1 MYRGAAPHSKV
12 GHVRKLGKQNEEQ
25 VKIIRR
31 SFPKSAAAVY
41 PSYLAALDQKDP
53 HTSCNGAVQAN
64 ADPIEPKTFGQTD
77 TKDRLNQFAF
87 DHAAE
92 LMMWI
97 NSEGRCA
104 FANDAA
110 LEALGYPRD
119 EFLGK
124 RIWEIDPAMD
134 ANKWDQFLKRLKRVG
149 RAKVDSLFRTN
160 TGQERPFETVATHA
174 TFDGRAFALI
184 CARDASER
192 QFAEGLRV
200 LYARELERQITERD
214 RTAAIL
220 RESEERVRLLLD
232 STAEAIFA
240 NDSEGNCAL
249 CNPACARL
257 LGYDHPSEL
266 IGRNMH
272 TLIHHSRED
281 GTPYPVDECPVHLSL
296 KTGTAPHGKSDVF
309 WKRDGTSF
317 PAEYWSYPMV
327 RDGKNIGA
335 VVTFFD
341 VTERRRAE
349 EQIRRLAAI
358 VESSDDAIVGKDL
371 EGIVTTWNAGAENMY
386 GYTPAEAVG
395 RHIGFLAVPGQ
406 ESAFDDVLSTTRRGD
421 GVCQFDMQHRAK
433 DRKVLHVSLTASPIR
448 DSTGKIVGVSSITRD
463 VTQRRLAGE
472 QIRQLAAI
480 VESSQD
486 AVVGIDLD
494 GTISSWNSGAEQMY
508 GYEAGEAV
516 GQPIAFLAVPGQEKD
531 FEEVPDRIRSGELV
545 RHCETQRRAKDG
557 KILDVS
563 LTLSPIHDL
572 SGQIVGMSSIARNVS
587 SERAIEQQFRQAQ
600 KMEAVGQLA
609 GGVAHD
615 FNNLLMIVHSCAQMI
630 LLQAGENKSISKY
643 AEQIRQAADRGS
655 AVTTQLLAFS
665 RKQPQDL
672 RTMDLNDVVKQL
684 MKMLPHLLREN
695 VATEFL
701 PRNPAA
707 KVRMDR
713 SQVELAIM
721 NLAINARDAMPNGG
735 KLIIETNLVRLGKL
749 FSEQHAVSIS
759 PGSYVQLVVS
769 DTGVGMDAATQA
781 RIFEPFFTTKEVG
794 KGTGLGLSTV
804 YGIVK
809 QNHGFIWVYSEL
821 EKGTTFK
828 IYLPEVDQPVEIN
841 ASSPQANRRR
851 NGNETILLA
860 EDQTHLRDVLREF
873 LSDRGYRVLAAANG
887 AEALRIS
894 QEYRGRIDLFLTDV
908 VMPDTRG
915 PELGHSVVKLHPET
929 RVIFMSGYPHRSLG
943 QDGWDSDAILLQKPF
958 DIDTLEQKI
967 ALILGNVESS
977 GKN

>member
-1 MYRGAAPHSKV
+1 
-12 GHVRKLGKQNEEQ
+12 VRKLGKQNKQ
-25 VKIIRR
+25 RGKQDIG
-31 SFPKSAAAVY
+31 PNPSASVGSVRPLNRGALDRKTSRAHTPRTLAAVQDT
-41 PSYLAALDQKDP
+41 SDP
-53 HTSCNGAVQAN
+53 LQRDRL
-64 ADPIEPKTFGQTD
+64 DPIEAQ
-77 TKDRLNQFAF
+77 DRLNQFAF

-97 NSEGRCA
+97 DGQGRCA
-104 FANDAA
+104 FANQAA
-110 LEALGYPRD
+110 LDVLGYSLS
-119 EFLGK
+119 EFLKK

-134 ANKWDQFLKRLKRVG
+134 AAKWDHFLKKLQRIG
-149 RAKVDSLFRTN
+149 RARVDSLFRTRS
-160 TGQERPFETVATHA
+160 GQERPFETVASHA
-174 TFDGRAFALI
+174 KFDGRVFALI
-184 CARDASER
+184 CAHDASER

-200 LYARELERQITERD
+200 LYAKELERQIAERD
-214 RTAAIL
+214 RTAGIL
-220 RESEERVRLLLD
+220 RETEERVRLLLD

-240 NDSEGNCAL
+240 KDSDGICAL
-249 CNPACARL
+249 CNPACARV

-272 TLIHHSRED
+272 ELMHHSRED
-281 GTPYPVDECPVHLSL
+281 GSCYPIEECPIHLSL
-296 KTGTAPHGKSDVF
+296 QTGTALHGKSDVF
-309 WKRDGTSF
+309 WKRDGTHF
-317 PAEYWSYPMV
+317 PAEYWCYPMV

-341 VTERRRAE
+341 VTERRRSE

-358 VESSDDAIVGKDL
+358 VESSDDAIVGKKQV
-371 EGIVTTWNAGAENMY
+371 GNVNTWNTGAENMY
-386 GYTPAEAVG
+386 GYSPGEAVG

-406 ESAFDDVLSTTRRGD
+406 EPAFEDVLSTTRRGD
-421 GVCQFDMQHRAK
+421 GVCQLEMQHRAK
-433 DRKVLHVSLTASPIR
+433 DEKVLHVSLTASPIR
-448 DSTGKIVGVSSITRD
+448 DTTGKIVGVSSITRD
-463 VTQRRLAGE
+463 ITQRRLAGE

-486 AVVGIDLD
+486 AVIGIDLD
-494 GTISSWNSGAEQMY
+494 GKISSWNSGAEQMY
-508 GYEAGEAV
+508 GYEAAEVV
-516 GQPIAFLAVPGQEKD
+516 GQPVAFLAVPGREED
-531 FEEVPDRIRSGELV
+531 FEEVPDRIRSGNLV
-545 RHCETQRRAKDG
+545 RHCETRRRAKDG

-572 SGQIVGMSSIARNVS
+572 SGKIVGISSIARNVS
-587 SERAIEQQFRQAQ
+587 SERAIEQQYRQAQ

-630 LLQAGENKSISKY
+630 LLQAGENKSIAKY
-643 AEQIRQAADRGS
+643 AEQIRQAADRGA

-672 RTMDLNDVVKQL
+672 RTMDLNHVIQQL

-695 VATEFL
+695 VATEFI

-707 KVRMDR
+707 RVRMDR
-713 SQVELAIM
+713 GQVELAIM

-735 KLIIETNLVRLGKL
+735 KLIIETDLVRLGKL
-749 FSEQHAVSIS
+749 FSDQHAVSVP
-759 PGSYVQLVVS
+759 PGSYVQLVIT
-769 DTGVGMDAATQA
+769 DTGIGMDAATQA

-821 EKGTTFK
+821 GKGTTFK
-828 IYLPEVDQPVEIN
+828 IYLPEVDQPAEHAVP
-841 ASSPQANRRR
+841 SGTSNRRR

-860 EDQTHLRDVLREF
+860 EDQAHLRDVLREF
-873 LSDRGYRVLAAANG
+873 LSGRGYRVLAAANG
-887 AEALRIS
+887 AEALRIAE
-894 QEYRGRIDLFLTDV
+894 EYRDRIDLFLTDV
-908 VMPDTRG
+908 VMPDARG
-915 PELGHSVVKLHPET
+915 PDVGRSIVTRHPET
-929 RVIFMSGYPHRSLG
+929 RVIFMSGYPHRSVA

-967 ALILGNVESS
+967 ALILGTVESS
-977 GKN
+977 QRN

>member
-1 MYRGAAPHSKV
+1 MSQQIFRLAKV
-12 GHVRKLGKQNEEQ
+12 GPVRKLGKQDNQ
-25 VKIIRR
+25 RANSIQR
-31 SFPKSAAAVY
+31 SLPKSVTPLPLSHLPALEPVHPSRDAAAPDGVHL
-41 PSYLAALDQKDP
+41 SKLESLGRAD
-53 HTSCNGAVQAN
+53 AN
-64 ADPIEPKTFGQTD
+64 
-77 TKDRLNQFAF
+77 DRLNRFAF
-87 DHAAE
+87 EHAAQ

-97 NSEGRCA
+97 DFRGKCA
-104 FANDAA
+104 FANNAA
-110 LEALGYPRD
+110 LEALGYVRA
-119 EFLGK
+119 EFLEK
-124 RIWEIDPAMD
+124 RIWDIDPAMN
-134 ANKWDQFLKRLKRVG
+134 AGKWNQFLKSLKRSG
-149 RAKVDSLFRTN
+149 RAKVDSLFRTS
-160 TGQERPFETVATHA
+160 TGQERPFETVATYA
-174 TFDGRAFALI
+174 NFDGQVFALI
-184 CARDASER
+184 CAHDASER

-200 LYARELERQITERD
+200 LYAKELERQIAERD
-214 RTAAIL
+214 RTAVIL

-240 NDSEGNCAL
+240 NDSDGNCAL
-249 CNPACARL
+249 CNPSCARV

-272 TLIHHSRED
+272 ELMHHSRED
-281 GTPYPVDECPVHLSL
+281 GTPYPIEECPVHLSL
-296 KTGTAPHGKSDVF
+296 KTGNALHGKSDVF

-327 RDGKNIGA
+327 RNGKNIGA

-386 GYTPAEAVG
+386 GYSPGDVVG

-406 ESAFDDVLSTTRRGD
+406 ESAFDDVLGTTRRGD
-421 GVCQFDMQHRAK
+421 GVCQFEMQHRAK
-433 DRKVLHVSLTASPIR
+433 DGKVLHVSLTASPIR

-516 GQPIAFLAVPGQEKD
+516 GQPIAFLAVPGREKD
-531 FEEVPDRIRSGELV
+531 FEEVPDRIRSGALV

-572 SGQIVGMSSIARNVS
+572 SGKIVGISSIARNVS
-587 SERAIEQQFRQAQ
+587 SERAIEQQYRQAQ

-630 LLQAGENKSISKY
+630 LLQAGENKSVSKY

-672 RTMDLNDVVKQL
+672 RTMDLNEVIQQL

-695 VATEFL
+695 VATEFF
-701 PRNPAA
+701 PRHPAA
-707 KVRMDR
+707 RVRMDR
-713 SQVELAIM
+713 GQIELAIM

-735 KLIIETNLVRLGKL
+735 KLTIETDLVRLGKL
-749 FSEQHAVSIS
+749 FSEQHAVSVT

-769 DTGVGMDAATQA
+769 DTGIGMDAATQA

-809 QNHGFIWVYSEL
+809 QNHGFIWVYSEPG
-821 EKGTTFK
+821 KGTAFK
-828 IYLPEVDQPVEIN
+828 IYLPEVDRLIEIDPPP
-841 ASSPQANRRR
+841 ATGSRRR

-860 EDQTHLRDVLREF
+860 EDQAHLRDVLREF

-894 QEYRGRIDLFLTDV
+894 REYRDRIDLFLTDV
-908 VMPDTRG
+908 VMPDARG
-915 PELGHSVVKLHPET
+915 PELGRSIVKLHPET
-929 RVIFMSGYPHRSLG
+929 RVILMSGYPHRSLA
-943 QDGWDSDAILLQKPF
+943 QDGWDSEATLLQKPF

-967 ALILGNVESS
+967 ALVLGNVEINR
-977 GKN
+977 GK